1 MAEWLQS
8 DGSSSTLLI
17 VAAVLVLA
25 FVVALVLWLRA
36 RHRVRRSD
44 RDWTNAER
52 TRIDLELSLAEQTG
66 RLAIVR
72 ELQDVAVHNVS
83 RAITQAEGAR
93 YTIES
98 DPSSGVRALTGLV
111 DSGREAVADMRRV
124 LTVAREGEAVSSTQ
138 PGLQSARDLFRV
150 MRDAGLTIVFDEA
163 GERYELKPGAEL
175 AIFRIL
181 QGALANAL
189 KHGGAGTEAKVAFG
203 WTRDGLQL
211 NVDDDGIRAQA
222 RRAGLDADG
231 INRDTAYTID
241 DDLHALT
248 ANLTGAGLSQM
259 KQRAE
264 LFGGVFQARTVPG
277 VGFSVSVV
285 FPALRFHNGVHS
297 VNLSR

>member
-8 DGSSSTLLI
+8 DASSSVLLI

-25 FVVALVLWLRA
+25 LAVTVVLWLRA
-36 RHRVRRSD
+36 ARRLRRSD
-44 RDWTNAER
+44 RDWTSAER

-66 RLAIVR
+66 RLGIVR
-72 ELQDVAVHNVS
+72 ELQDVAVLNVS
-83 RAITQAEGAR
+83 RLITQAEGAR
-93 YTIES
+93 YTAES
-98 DPSSGVRALTGLV
+98 DPSSAARVVGAIVEF
-111 DSGREAVADMRRV
+111 GREAVGDMRRV
-124 LTVAREGEAVSSTQ
+124 LTVAREGESVSSRQ

-150 MRDAGLTIVFDEA
+150 MRDAGLTIVFDES

-189 KHGGAGTEAKVAFG
+189 KHGGTGTEAKVSFS

-211 NVDDDGIRAQA
+211 LVDDDGIRAQA
-222 RRAGLDADG
+222 RRAGLDADA

-248 ANLTGAGLSQM
+248 SNFSGAGLTQM

-264 LFGGVFQARTVPG
+264 LYGGVFQARTVPG
-277 VGFSVSVV
+277 VGFSVSVI

-297 VNLSR
+297 VNLAR

>member
-1 MAEWLQS
+1 MAEWLQGDS
-8 DGSSSTLLI
+8 APTVLII
-17 VAAVLVLA
+17 VAGVLLLVLA
-25 FVVALVLWLRA
+25 VLLWLWLRA
-36 RHRVRRSD
+36 SRRLRRTD
-44 RDWTNAER
+44 RDWTGAER

-66 RLAIVR
+66 RLGIVR
-72 ELQDVAVHNVS
+72 ELQDVAVLNVS
-83 RAITQAEGAR
+83 RLITQAEGAR
-93 YTIES
+93 YTVES
-98 DPSSGVRALTGLV
+98 DPSAAARVVGAIVE
-111 DSGREAVADMRRV
+111 SGREAVGDMRRV
-124 LTVAREGEAVSSTQ
+124 LTVAREGEAVSSRQ

-150 MRDAGLTIVFDEA
+150 MRDAGLTIVFDES

-189 KHGGAGTEAKVAFG
+189 KHGGTGTEAKVSFS

-211 NVDDDGIRAQA
+211 IVDDDGIRAKA

-248 ANLTGAGLSQM
+248 ANLTGAGLTQM

-264 LFGGVFQARTVPG
+264 LYGGVFQARTVPG